1 VRFAT
6 IKDAE
11 ELSRL
16 NQAFN
21 GGARR
26 IQSEIIKSME
36 RSNELIAVAILNEK
50 IVGFACAQSYE
61 SFCYRE
67 LQGEITEMYIEKTA
81 RRLGFATSLIKLL
94 ENNLL
99 DRGVREIKILNNT
112 TNSAAIKTYEKCN
125 YVQDEVI
132 LFEKEL

>member
-1 VRFAT
+1 MNFQ
-6 IKDAE
+6 
-11 ELSRL
+11 RL

-26 IQSEIIKSME
+26 LQSEIIKNME
-36 RSNELIAVAILNEK
+36 TSNELIAIAILNEK

-81 RRLGFATSLIKLL
+81 QKLGFATSLIKLL
-94 ENNLL
+94 ETNLL
-99 DRGVREIKILNNT
+99 ELGVREIQILTNK
-112 TNSAAIKTYEKCN
+112 TNSAAIKTYETFN
-125 YVQDEVI
+125 YVQDEEI
-132 LFEKEL
+132 LFEKEF